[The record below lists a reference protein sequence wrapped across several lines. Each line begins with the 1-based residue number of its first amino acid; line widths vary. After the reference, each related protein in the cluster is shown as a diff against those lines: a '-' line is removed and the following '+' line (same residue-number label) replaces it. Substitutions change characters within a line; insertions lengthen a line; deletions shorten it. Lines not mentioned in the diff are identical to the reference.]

1 MQIEIDEDVAEHV
14 QSLTNLKLKEQD
26 YYFFAD
32 WLIRV
37 GIETVRGALAKNP
50 ELTLGDLVMMQFRK
64 DDIYT
69 K

>member
-14 QSLTNLKLKEQD
+14 QSLTTIKLKEHD

-37 GIETVRGALAKNP
+37 GIETVRGALVKNP

-64 DDIYT
+64 HDLH
-69 K
+69 